1 MVDWSVA
8 NQLRPELKLSWRE
21 VGGPATAPPERR
33 GFGSRLIE
41 RNVRH
46 DLAGEVKLAYASDG
60 FSAEFSV
67 PLQRDRSS

>member
-1 MVDWSVA
+1 M
-8 NQLRPELKLSWRE
+8 LTLTWRE
-21 VGGPATAPPERR
+21 IGGPPTAPPERR

-60 FSAEFSV
+60 FSAEFLV
-67 PLQRDRSS
+67 PLERE